1 MVHVPFADRFE
12 AGRLLA
18 DQLSFHK
25 VPDDALVLALPRGG
39 LPVGLAIAERLNL
52 PLDVVVARKLGVP
65 WQPEVAMGAIA
76 GPVRVLDEQL
86 IQELGIAKEEV
97 DAIVSREQAEVK
109 RREELY
115 RAGRPPLE
123 LRGRSVIL
131 VDDGIAMGST
141 MTAAARYVKSLN
153 PAEVII
159 AVPIGSRQACLRLIG
174 EVDDLVCLTAPEPFY
189 AVGQWYRDFH
199 PVSDIEVQNLLAES
213 RHMLKVAKDTHDS
226 VCVR

>member
-1 MVHVPFADRFE
+1 MVHIPFADRLE

-18 DQLSFHK
+18 DQLFFHK
-25 VPDDALVLALPRGG
+25 VPDDAVVLALPRGG
-39 LPVGLAIAERLNL
+39 VPVGFAIAERLHL

-76 GPVRVLDEQL
+76 GSVRVLNEQL
-86 IQELGIAKEEV
+86 IQELGIDHEEV
-97 DAIVSREQAEVK
+97 DSMVSREQAEIR

-115 RAGRPPLE
+115 RGGRPPLD

-141 MTAAARYVKSLN
+141 MTAAVRCVQSLN

-159 AVPIGSRQACLRLIG
+159 AVPIGSREACLRLAN
-174 EVDDLVCLTAPEPFY
+174 EADDLVCLTAPEPVY

-213 RHMLKVAKDTHDS
+213 RHVLKVAKDTHDS